1 MDRDQRITLARIITS
16 ALLFFAVLC
25 FNMGTWE
32 LYICLAA
39 YLIVGFDV
47 LYSAVRNIFTARF
60 LDENFL
66 MAAAGIGAFCIG
78 EYPEAVAVML
88 FYQVGELFQDVALDN
103 SRRSIAALMDIKP
116 QLATVI
122 RDGMELSITP
132 EEVMAGETI
141 VVRPG
146 ERIPLDGVI
155 IDGSAS
161 IDAAALTGES
171 MPLDKAAGDSVLSGS
186 IALNGVIRI
195 RVSGVYGESTVARI
209 LDLVENASDKKARTE
224 NFITRFARYYTP
236 IVVGCAAVLAVVPPL
251 FFGLPWGDWVNRG
264 LVFLVTSCPCA
275 LVVSVPLGFFGG
287 LGAASRRG
295 VLIKGSNYLEALSR
309 VDTVVFD
316 KTGTLTRGRFVV
328 TVVHPEIISEA
339 ELLDIAAAAESYS
352 THPIAE
358 SIVLAHG
365 GDVDKSRVGQVSE
378 LAGLGVR
385 AVIDGREVCVGN
397 VRLME
402 KAGASIVPCPHT
414 GAVIHVSRDGSYLGH
429 IVISDEI
436 KPDSALAVE
445 KLRQCGVSRIAMLTG
460 DVADVGWEIGRE
472 LGITDVYTDLL
483 PGDKVVA
490 VEKLLAEKSEKTTL
504 AFVGDGINDAPVLT
518 RSDVGI
524 AMGALGSD
532 AAIESADVVLTDDR
546 PSRIAE
552 AVVISR
558 RTMRIVRQNIV
569 FALAVKVAI
578 LILAALNIVGMW
590 VAVFGDVGVL
600 VLAILNSLRTLR
612 LGKKLK

>member
-1 MDRDQRITLARIITS
+1 MDKEQKMTLGRIIAA
-16 ALLFFAVLC
+16 ALLFLAALFFDLGSA
-25 FNMGTWE
+25 E

-39 YLIVGFDV
+39 YIIIGYDV
-47 LYSAVRNIFTARF
+47 LFAAVRNLVTARF

-66 MAAAGIGAFCIG
+66 MSAAGIGAFCIG

-103 SRRSIAALMDIKP
+103 SRRSISELMDIKP
-116 QLATVI
+116 DRATVI
-122 RDGMELSITP
+122 RGGVELSLAP
-132 EEVMAGETI
+132 EEVQAGELI

-146 ERIPLDGVI
+146 ERIPLDGI
-155 IDGSAS
+155 ITEGSAS
-161 IDAAALTGES
+161 VDTAALTGEA
-171 MPLDKAAGDSVLSGS
+171 MPFSKAVGDPVLSGS
-186 IALNGVIRI
+186 IDIDGVLRI
-195 RVSGVYGESTVARI
+195 RVSGVYAESTVAKI
-209 LDLVENASDKKARTE
+209 LDLVENASDKKARAE

-236 IVVGCAAVLAVVPPL
+236 IVVGCALILAVFPPL
-251 FFGLPWGDWVNRG
+251 ALGLPWGDWVNRG

-295 VLIKGSNYLEALSR
+295 VLIKGSNYLEALGR
-309 VDTVVFD
+309 VDAVVFD

-328 TVVHPEIISEA
+328 TVVHPESVTED

-365 GDVDKSRVGQVSE
+365 GDVDKTRIGNVEE
-378 LAGLGVR
+378 LAGLGVK
-385 AVIDGREVCVGN
+385 ALIDGREVCVGN
-397 VRLME
+397 MRLME
-402 KAGASIVPCPHT
+402 AAGAEVPPCPHT
-414 GAVIHVSRDGSYLGH
+414 GAVIHVSRDGQYLGH
-429 IVISDEI
+429 IVIADEI

-445 KLRQCGVSRIAMLTG
+445 RLRQCGVKRIAMLTG
-460 DVADVGWEIGRE
+460 DVKAVGEAVGRE
-472 LGITDVYTDLL
+472 LGIDEVYTDLL
-483 PGDKVVA
+483 PSDKVDI
-490 VEKLLAEKSEKTTL
+490 VEGLLSEKPQKSAL

-532 AAIESADVVLTDDR
+532 AAIEAADVVLTDDR

-552 AVVISR
+552 AVVIARS
-558 RTMRIVRQNIV
+558 TMRIVRQNIV
-569 FALAVKVAI
+569 FALAVKIAI
-578 LILAALNIVGMW
+578 LILAAFNLVGMW

-612 LGKKLK
+612 LGRKLK